1 MKSEEDKLITR
12 ARARRD
18 ELLAQLVAN
27 EEEIRLHKQGTAEY
41 NRLQALIEQVEGQL
55 DSAEFR
61 LYVEA
66 GNGRV
71 LGRLG

>member
-1 MKSEEDKLITR
+1 MNPEEDKALVR
-12 ARARRD
+12 ARAKRD
-18 ELLAQLVAN
+18 ELLAQLKAN
-27 EEEIRLHKQGTAEY
+27 EEEIRQHKQGTVEY
-41 NRLQALIEQVEGQL
+41 NRLQTLIEQVEGQL

-71 LGRLG
+71 PGRLG